1 MGGAL
6 QSVFTSSTGLP
17 HLYRCRHCGFMC
29 QIPLQIY
36 SKMNLPKPGP
46 QVVKGKG
53 KLKCTVLRDTFQLQK
68 LPGKCSALELTAVTP
83 A

>member
-1 MGGAL
+1 
-6 QSVFTSSTGLP
+6 
-17 HLYRCRHCGFMC
+17 
-29 QIPLQIY
+29 
-36 SKMNLPKPGP
+36 MNLPKPGP